1 VQFFVSL
8 IRHVNDVIIKGK
20 NSLYTIQFGLECD
33 LIVSFTAD
41 QFWSAWYGMVW
52 YGMVMYVLT
61 KCRVVRYGILH
72 VI

>member
-1 VQFFVSL
+1 MQFFVSL

-52 YGMVMYVLT
+52 YGMVW
-61 KCRVVRYGILH
+61 
-72 VI
+72 